1 MHTTRSDS
9 IQLTTFFCLTKYE
22 LVRTTK
28 FTRLVLP
35 LLYVKRFEKNSPS
48 VMFSNQ
54 YACVR
59 SLLVKHRTDC
69 PPLLRRFSIARMH
82 IMAYIHTK
90 EYTLEY
96 YVHRDKNN
104 ESIYNFNLF
113 FIYEYSSTTLL
124 VVLIVLLASSYAY
137 YAYDSTTREL
147 REKRILSR
155 KFICVYHT

>member
-69 PPLLRRFSIARMH
+69 PPLLRRFSIAFPLFLPPRCL
-82 IMAYIHTK
+82 ANTK
-90 EYTLEY
+90 RPPP
-96 YVHRDKNN
+96 HPPRRPA
-104 ESIYNFNLF
+104 
-113 FIYEYSSTTLL
+113 TTLFGHGDGAAGAL
-124 VVLIVLLASSYAY
+124 
-137 YAYDSTTREL
+137 
-147 REKRILSR
+147 
-155 KFICVYHT
+155 